1 MSAKDSS
8 KFADILASASSN
20 ANTNVSM
27 LGESFKYV
35 APLCGSMG
43 YSAEDAS
50 IALSLMANAG
60 IKGSQSGTS
69 LKTALTNMLAPTN
82 SMAGVME
89 EYGISLTNADGSMKS
104 LKEVM
109 IMLREKMGGLDEA
122 TQGAAASTLF
132 GKEALAGM
140 LSIINASDADFEKLT
155 NAIYNCDGSAKT
167 MADTT
172 VSYTHLRAHET

>member
-69 LKTALTNMLAPTN
+69 LKTALTNMWHQ
-82 SMAGVME
+82 
-89 EYGISLTNADGSMKS
+89 LT
-104 LKEVM
+104 LWLE
-109 IMLREKMGGLDEA
+109 L
-122 TQGAAASTLF
+122 
-132 GKEALAGM
+132 
-140 LSIINASDADFEKLT
+140 
-155 NAIYNCDGSAKT
+155 
-167 MADTT
+167 
-172 VSYTHLRAHET
+172 